1 MENEAGPRIRK
12 GDGRG
17 GQKARST
24 ERAGV
29 DQTINSDREAK
40 GDECSLNSAEGL
52 RTYLPD
58 L

>member
-1 MENEAGPRIRK
+1 MENEAGPRIRR

-17 GQKARST
+17 SQKARSI
-24 ERAGV
+24 EGARG
-29 DQTINSDREAK
+29 DWTIKGGREAK

-58 L
+58 F